1 MHHRKGQKVAVK
13 TTVPAWKYEALL
25 ERLEDMED
33 RLALVEGA
41 REASSTGGRNLLPDH
56 LVGRLL
62 AGAHPLQ
69 VWREHRGLT
78 AGGLAE
84 LAGLPAS
91 YVSEIAS
98 GKKPGS
104 ADALHKIAL
113 ALHVTVDDLLPTLPT
128 TPKFRMALLAQRA
141 EFNPSTQAAR
151 LFLVTSMREAEMVVV
166 TRETIE
172 DLLEL
177 PDGQVPRKK
186 QVLRKKMAEDAV
198 EASRKRIEKIAIAK
212 WRAGNLSPEGWVK
225 ILPGDLD

>member
-1 MHHRKGQKVAVK
+1 MQHRKGQKIAIDAM
-13 TTVPAWKYEALL
+13 VPVRKYEALL
-25 ERLEDMED
+25 ERLEDAED

-41 REASSTGGRNLLPDH
+41 REASNTGGRNLLPDH

-62 AGAHPLQ
+62 DGEHPIHA
-69 VWREHRGLT
+69 WREHRGLT
-78 AGGLAE
+78 ASGLAE
-84 LAGLPAS
+84 LADLPAS

-104 ADALHKIAL
+104 ADALQKIAA
-113 ALHVTVDDLLPTLPT
+113 ALHVTVDDLLPALPEKSK
-128 TPKFRMALLAQRA
+128 PRMALLAQRA
-141 EFNPSTQAAR
+141 HFNPVTQAAR
-151 LFLVTSMREAEMVVV
+151 LFLATSMREGEMVVV

-177 PDGQVPRKK
+177 PGGQT
-186 QVLRKKMAEDAV
+186 LRKKEAEDAV
-198 EASRKRIEKIAIAK
+198 EANRKRIEKVAIAK